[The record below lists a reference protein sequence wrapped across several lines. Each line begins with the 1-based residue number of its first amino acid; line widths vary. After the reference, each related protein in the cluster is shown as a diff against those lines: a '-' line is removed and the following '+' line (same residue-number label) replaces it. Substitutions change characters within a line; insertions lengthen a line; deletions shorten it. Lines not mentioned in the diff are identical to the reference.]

1 MILVTHLLITA
12 TVTLTTNQLPPAC
25 SAKNRASP
33 RFLYSRESSVSQGSK
48 KTHVMP
54 LSLLPKHF
62 TILYIVYE
70 HHTLL
75 YYNIY
80 SIHTARNKDQDVGW
94 LKLDNINYQRTNLNY

>member
-1 MILVTHLLITA
+1 M
-12 TVTLTTNQLPPAC
+12 
-25 SAKNRASP
+25 
-33 RFLYSRESSVSQGSK
+33 SQGSK